1 MPRHVER
8 EERLN
13 QIAAAALAVAR
24 RDGVTAVTF
33 RRVAAEMSAA
43 STTVVTHYVENRA
56 ALIQL
61 MLAHLFGS
69 AESLVDPVLGAM
81 SPEDGLLLIAEAVL
95 PVSDESR
102 LLASIALDA
111 AREFGTDA
119 EVGDELE
126 SWGGWLQERIVS
138 LVEQIAPGED
148 SRERADALLA
158 ALAGFTLYG
167 LVDRADWPPER
178 QRAAL
183 RQLLAG
189 LHLNTT
195 VDRDG

>member
-8 EERLN
+8 EERLS

-24 RDGVTAVTF
+24 LDGLSAVTF
-33 RRVAAEMSAA
+33 RRVAAEMGAA

-56 ALIQL
+56 ALVQL
-61 MLAHLFGS
+61 MLAHLFGL
-69 AESLVDPVLGAM
+69 AESLVDPVLAAM
-81 SPEDGLLLIAEAVL
+81 TPEEGLALIAEAIL
-95 PVSDESR
+95 PISDESR

-126 SWGGWLQERIVS
+126 SWGGWLQGRVVS
-138 LVEQIAPGED
+138 LVEQIAPGDD
-148 SRERADALLA
+148 SGERADALLA

-167 LVDRADWPPER
+167 LVDRQNWPPER

-183 RQLLAG
+183 KQLLAS
-189 LHLNTT
+189 LHL
-195 VDRDG
+195 DRSNR

>member
-24 RDGVTAVTF
+24 RDGVSAVTF
-33 RRVAAEMSAA
+33 RRVAAEMNAA

-56 ALIQL
+56 ALVQL
-61 MLAHLFGS
+61 MLAQLFGL
-69 AESLVDPVLGAM
+69 AESLVDPVLAAM
-81 SPEDGLLLIAEAVL
+81 TPEEGLVLIAEAVL

-119 EVGDELE
+119 EIGDELE
-126 SWGGWLQERIVS
+126 SWGGWLQVRVVS

-167 LVDRADWPPER
+167 LVDRSNWPPER

-183 RQLLAG
+183 HQLIASLRLG
-189 LHLNTT
+189 HT
-195 VDRDG
+195 DR